1 MRKVYN
7 KGIVYVVC
15 KKIKKVLIS
24 LDRDRWLDIY
34 NICKIV

>member
-1 MRKVYN
+1 MLFV
-7 KGIVYVVC
+7 